1 MSSQYAIYLEYV
13 NRELRKD
20 HDTTIEELGIEA
32 AWFLPYFQEF
42 DSPTYAAREAWDYIA

>member
-32 AWFLPYFQEF
+32 AWFLPYFQGF